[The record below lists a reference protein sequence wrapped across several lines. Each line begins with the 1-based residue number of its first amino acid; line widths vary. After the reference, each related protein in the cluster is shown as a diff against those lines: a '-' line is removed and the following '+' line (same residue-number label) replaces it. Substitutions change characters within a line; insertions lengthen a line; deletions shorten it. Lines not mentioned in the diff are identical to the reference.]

1 MWCECKKTTSSCS
14 QRFNYFF
21 IKVFSSY
28 FSCLWQLK
36 LLQEGNHPKESCI
49 CIFRNSR
56 GGKKTQH
63 SGHILTWKS
72 ELILCVSTIYFFNA
86 NKINHYLN
94 SYLKIFCSNKPKN
107 NYVTVNLLPK
117 DQRNLTLQ
125 AVFPK
130 IPDTVPSIW
139 WKKWN
144 MCYIAKE
151 SHHIQNVKYW
161 I

>member
-1 MWCECKKTTSSCS
+1 MNVRKPPLAAVKDSTISLLKCFLPISVVFGSWNFCKKETIQKKAAFAYLGSH
-14 QRFNYFF
+14 
-21 IKVFSSY
+21 
-28 FSCLWQLK
+28 
-36 LLQEGNHPKESCI
+36 G
-49 CIFRNSR
+49 
-56 GGKKTQH
+56 GGKKPQH

-139 WKKWN
+139 WKKWK